1 VFKILKNQM
10 KTKYTLIKLILFL
23 LASCSSTK
31 YFEGTIT
38 YRFESNLY
46 DKNNEVNLN
55 YNEYSKKEFGEYF
68 IEYHKRGN
76 YLRDYEGKDSIG
88 LDFQLYIK
96 KTNIK
101 YTKYNYNDTLYW
113 KSTANINGANNFKVL
128 VKTKNNTLIDNEK
141 LNLLSTE
148 YKLPYKGIVFKM
160 NEKYYYNEKLKI
172 NPEDYIKYKQY
183 FLYETFKEMESLPL
197 LYIKKSTSKSLSETL
212 IESTHFIDKKENKID
227 LISILNKIKGKPLKE
242 G

>member
-1 VFKILKNQM
+1 MKI
-10 KTKYTLIKLILFL
+10 KYTFIILISFL
-23 LASCSSTK
+23 LVSCSSSK

-46 DKNNEVNLN
+46 DENNKVNLN
-55 YNEYSKKEFGEYF
+55 YNEYSKREFGEYF
-68 IEYHKRGN
+68 VEYHKRGN
-76 YLRDYEGKDSIG
+76 YFRDYKGKDSIG

-113 KSTANINGANNFKVL
+113 ESTTDLNGANNFKIL
-128 VKTKNNTLIDNEK
+128 VKTKNDTLINNEK
-141 LNLLSTE
+141 LNFLLTE
-148 YKLPYKGIVFKM
+148 YELPYKGNVFKM

-172 NPEDYIKYKQY
+172 NPNDYIKYKQH
-183 FLYETFKEMESLPL
+183 FLYETFKEMGSFPF

-212 IESTHFIDKKENKID
+212 IESIYFINKKEKKID
-227 LISILNKIKGKPLKE
+227 LTSIIKRIKDKPLKE
-242 G
+242 K

>member
-1 VFKILKNQM
+1 MKI
-10 KTKYTLIKLILFL
+10 KYTLIILVLFL
-23 LASCSSTK
+23 LISCSSSK

-38 YRFESNLY
+38 YRFESSLY
-46 DKNNEVNLN
+46 DENNEVNLN

-68 IEYHKRGN
+68 VESHKRGN
-76 YLRDYEGKDSIG
+76 YFRDYKGKDSIG

-113 KSTANINGANNFKVL
+113 KSPANLNGANNFKVL
-128 VKTKNNTLIDNEK
+128 VKTKNDTLINNEK
-141 LNLLSTE
+141 LNLLLTE
-148 YKLPYKGIVFKM
+148 YELPYKGNVFKM
-160 NEKYYYNEKLKI
+160 TEKYYYNEKLKI

-183 FLYETFKEMESLPL
+183 FLYETFKEMESLPF

-227 LISILNKIKGKPLKE
+227 LRLTLNRIKGKPLKE
-242 G
+242 E